1 MVGVMVSHPAHR
13 TQVAP
18 YGAPARRA
26 LAAVIGAAQ
35 QGDRLAPVTVVVPSA
50 LAGTTLK
57 RALAADLGGLLA
69 VGFES
74 LPGLVRRI
82 ATGRLAAAGRPQLYD
97 LTARALASAVLAERP
112 GPFGAVA
119 DHPSTVAAV
128 VDTLAELRSLTDA
141 ELGALAGTSERGADV
156 VRLHRAF
163 ERATAGWAHDDDAL
177 IEATAA
183 AAAGDG
189 VIDELGLV
197 VLHLPRRLGRRELAL
212 LEALVAHDR
221 LAAIVGVTGR
231 PAADVPAREILNAL
245 VDIGLPVA
253 AGPWAAKPVPASST
267 TIVRA
272 PDPAEEVRHAVRLV
286 RDAIAQGIAP
296 ERIAVV
302 SRVREPYAL
311 LAHEELEAA
320 GINHSAPSPS
330 RLAQTMTG
338 RTLLGLLD
346 WLPNGARRDHL
357 MRVLRGAPVRD
368 ADGHRAQPD
377 WWDRAA
383 REAGVVSGLEQWRTR
398 LGAARAEREQRVIDK
413 GELPADDDR
422 LARLDALSLFVEHL
436 AALLDP
442 GARTGWR
449 PLAHWAR
456 VVLDRCVGGMAVAAR
471 WPDEEQAARAQIIDL
486 LDRLA
491 NLPAVGPAPDAEA
504 FVRVLQHELQRGSG
518 RIGRFGAGVTVGR
531 LVDAVGADLD
541 LAIVLGVT
549 EGAFPPHRPDDAVLP
564 ARHRGAV
571 PALRLRGSS
580 REEEERDVWA
590 VLAGA
595 SRRVLTTPAADPR
608 SQREQHPAPWLLE
621 LDGQQVSLP
630 SFEAWLGRG
639 APATPTE
646 RDVAELLAAHRAGAA
661 IDDLPSVT
669 ATGIAP
675 GLALTRS
682 RAVGGFDEWAGNVG
696 AHPLLSGELAEHRSP
711 TGLQSFATCPF
722 RYYLDKVLGVRP
734 LDDPGTVETINP
746 RDRGTLVH
754 EVLER
759 FVTARLNADPAVAW
773 DADARLELAAI
784 AAEVEE
790 FFRHHGRT
798 GRQLLWEPEW
808 RELQRHFAAIIEHG
822 AVAPQLAGLLP
833 IAVEHGFGHE
843 GDPAPAV
850 EIELGEGTPL
860 RFGGR
865 IDRVDASPD
874 RSRVVVVDYKTSSG
888 AYYRVI
894 EDDPVDRGR
903 LLQLPIY
910 ALAAR
915 QLVPEARSVAAYYWF
930 VSPRARIEL
939 LGGEFDEAAE
949 ARFRDVLATIVRGIE
964 QGLFPARPG
973 KDAWI
978 PGGGETYESC
988 RFCDYNRVCPTG
1000 RAERW
1005 DRVRLHGSLARYV
1018 DLAEGDLEAE
1028 ADAKADA

>member
-1 MVGVMVSHPAHR
+1 MVGVMVSHRLPR
-13 TQVAP
+13 LQVAP

-26 LAAVIGAAQ
+26 LAAVIEAAQ
-35 QGDRLAPVTVVVPSA
+35 QGDRLAPVTVIVPSA

-57 RALAADLGGLLA
+57 RALATQLGGLAA

-74 LPGLVRRI
+74 LPGLVLRL
-82 ATGRLAAAGRPQLYD
+82 ATGRLAAAGRPLLDD
-97 LTARALASAVLAERP
+97 LTARALAHAVLADRP
-112 GPFGAVA
+112 GPFAAVA

-128 VDTLAELRSLTDA
+128 VDTLAELRPLTDA

-156 VRLHRAF
+156 VRLSRAF
-163 ERATAGWAHDDDAL
+163 AHATAGWAHTDDAL
-177 IEATAA
+177 VEATAA
-183 AAAGDG
+183 AAVGEA
-189 VIDELGLV
+189 VVDELGLV

-212 LEALVAHDR
+212 LEAFAAHDR
-221 LAAIVGVTGR
+221 LAAIVGITGR
-231 PAADVPAREILNAL
+231 AAADAPAREIVDAL
-245 VDIGLPVA
+245 VSIGLPA
-253 AGPWAAKPVPASST
+253 DDGSWAAKPVPVSST
-267 TIVRA
+267 TIVCA
-272 PDPAEEVRHAVRLV
+272 PDPAEEARHAVRLV
-286 RDAIAQGIAP
+286 RDAIRDGTVP

-368 ADGHRAQPD
+368 ADGRRAQPD

-383 REAGVVSGLEQWRTR
+383 REAGVVSGLEQWRSR

-413 GELPADDDR
+413 GEPPADDDR
-422 LARLDALSLFVEHL
+422 LVRLDALSGFVEHI
-436 AALLDP
+436 AVLLDP
-442 GARTGWR
+442 GERIGWR

-456 VVLDRCVGGMAVAAR
+456 VVLERSLGGMAVVAR

-486 LDRLA
+486 LERLA

-541 LAIVLGVT
+541 LVIVLGVT
-549 EGAFPPHRPDDAVLP
+549 EGTFPPHRPDDAVLP

-595 SRRVLTTPAADPR
+595 SQRVLTTPAADPR

-621 LDGQQVSLP
+621 LDGRKVSLP
-630 SFEAWLGRG
+630 SFEAWLGHSG

-661 IDDLPSVT
+661 IDDLPAVT
-669 ATGIAP
+669 ATGIAR

-682 RAVGGFDEWAGNVG
+682 RATGGFDEWAGNVG
-696 AHPLLSGELAEHRSP
+696 PHPLLSGELAEHRSP
-711 TGLQSFATCPF
+711 TGLETFATCPF
-722 RYYLDKVLGVRP
+722 RYYLGKVLGVRP
-734 LDDPGTVETINP
+734 LDDPGTVETIEP
-746 RDRGTLVH
+746 RDRGSLVH
-754 EVLER
+754 EVLEK

-773 DADARLELAAI
+773 DADARLDLAAI
-784 AAEVEE
+784 ADEVEAL
-790 FFRHHGRT
+790 FRHHGRT

-808 RELQRHFAAIIEHG
+808 RALQRHFAAIIEHG
-822 AVAPQLAGLLP
+822 TVAPELTGLVP

-843 GDPAPAV
+843 GEPAPAV
-850 EIELGEGTPL
+850 EIEVGDGTPL

-874 RSRVVVVDYKTSSG
+874 RSRVVVVDYKTASG

-949 ARFRDVLATIVRGIE
+949 ERFRDVLATIVRGIE
-964 QGLFPARPG
+964 HGLFPARPG
-973 KDAWI
+973 KDAWVV
-978 PGGGETYESC
+978 GGGETYESC

-1000 RAERW
+1000 RADRW

-1018 DLAEGDLEAE
+1018 DLAEGDYKAE
-1028 ADAKADA
+1028 VGS